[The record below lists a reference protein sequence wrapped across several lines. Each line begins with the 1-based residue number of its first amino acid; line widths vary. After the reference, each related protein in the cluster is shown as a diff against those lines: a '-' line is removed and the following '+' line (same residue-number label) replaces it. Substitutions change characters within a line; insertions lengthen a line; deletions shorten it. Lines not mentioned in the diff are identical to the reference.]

1 MQLCYGPMGCFTL
14 VIIINSLIA
23 SSSGSIKE
31 FKCCTEVSAD
41 KINATIIGFR
51 FQKRNPPCV
60 KAVVFETEDGEICSY
75 WKADWVRRT
84 LVQLEQARKSMN
96 QNPTV
101 STDNNR
107 ISTKST

>member
-14 VIIINSLIA
+14 VIIINLLIA
-23 SSSGSIKE
+23 SSSEAVG
-31 FKCCTEVSAD
+31 CCTEVSVN

-60 KAVVFETEDGEICSY
+60 KAVIFETEDGEICSY